1 VALDGSVYMPF
12 VWYQCILMTNAL
24 LNLVPLVY
32 LNRNSIND
40 EASRLQQAENA
51 DIGITP
57 QFEGARKRHVD
68 AVTATVPQLTTAAT
82 AAAAAAMPMPMAG
95 LAALEAAAKAASSS
109 GSNSLSASPTM
120 FLTAGGGIAGSGKR
134 QRV

>member
-1 VALDGSVYMPF
+1 MLHIGS
-12 VWYQCILMTNAL
+12 
-24 LNLVPLVY
+24 
-32 LNRNSIND
+32 RNSIND

-68 AVTATVPQLTTAAT
+68 AVTATTGPQLTTAAT
-82 AAAAAAMPMPMAG
+82 TAAVAMPMPMAG

-109 GSNSLSASPTM
+109 SGSNSLAASPTM
-120 FLTAGGGIAGSGKR
+120 FLTAGGGISGSGKR

>member
-1 VALDGSVYMPF
+1 MRCENLCFSADVAH
-12 VWYQCILMTNAL
+12 AH
-24 LNLVPLVY
+24 
-32 LNRNSIND
+32 NSIND

-68 AVTATVPQLTTAAT
+68 AATATTVPQLTSSNGNSSTT
-82 AAAAAAMPMPMAG
+82 AAMPMPMAG
-95 LAALEAAAKAASSS
+95 LAALEAAAEAASSS
-109 GSNSLSASPTM
+109 GNNSLSASPTI

>member
-1 VALDGSVYMPF
+1 LQSH
-12 VWYQCILMTNAL
+12 
-24 LNLVPLVY
+24 
-32 LNRNSIND
+32 NSIND

-68 AVTATVPQLTTAAT
+68 AVTATTGPQLTTATST
-82 AAAAAAMPMPMAG
+82 AAATAMPMPMAG

-109 GSNSLSASPTM
+109 SGSNSLSASPTM
-120 FLTAGGGIAGSGKR
+120 FLTAGGGISGSGKR